1 MTGVRVRESPPLGV
15 IAPFFLAAPLGLA
28 IAGFIL
34 MRVDDTAFLAVNIPH
49 LVAATHATVLGW
61 LTLAIMGAIYQ
72 LGPSVFGGHLVSL
85 RLARYQFIVHIAS
98 VVCFIPAIYTWN
110 TYWMAG
116 AGVGVVI
123 SFILFLIN
131 AIPAIAWFRRG
142 SMPRMFISVA
152 LLFLIAGASFGI
164 TYVGDLEHGWF
175 PITQGR
181 LSGHAHLGLVG
192 FLALVLMGVS
202 YQTVPMFQVVR
213 RGAAR
218 FERPVLIITTVAA
231 SSGALIF
238 MTDPP
243 PLVRV
248 GIAIA
253 LAAGPALWIADVV
266 RMLRSRS
273 RRMLDVHTRA
283 TVVSL
288 AFLVAAIVVG
298 IAAAGG
304 EALSPGGQPARLQL
318 AYGILAIGGWGGS
331 TLIGSSFK
339 IVPFLVWNARYLHLA
354 GREPVPSIADLS
366 SERWNHATLGL
377 HSLAVAVLA
386 AGALGG
392 QLVVVHIG
400 GLLLAGAGLSHCLA
414 LVSVVFHHP
423 ASRASDSAPMKG
435 LTA

>member
-1 MTGVRVRESPPLGV
+1 MTAINVRESPPLGI

-34 MRVDDTAFLAVNIPH
+34 LRIDDTAFLAVNVPH
-49 LVAATHATVLGW
+49 LVAATHASVLGW
-61 LTLAIMGAIYQ
+61 LTLAIMGAVYQ
-72 LGPSVFGGHLVSL
+72 LGPSVFGGHLISL
-85 RLARYQFIVHIAS
+85 RLARYQFIIHVVS
-98 VVCFIPAIYTWN
+98 VVCFVPAIYAWN

-123 SFILFLIN
+123 SLILFLIN
-131 AIPAIAWFRRG
+131 AISAVAWFRRG
-142 SMPRMFISVA
+142 SMPRMFVSMA

-181 LSGHAHLGLVG
+181 LSGHAHLGLIG
-192 FLALVLMGVS
+192 FLGLVLMGVS

-213 RGAAR
+213 RGVVR
-218 FERPVLIITTVAA
+218 FERPVLIITTAA
-231 SSGALIF
+231 TVFGALF
-238 MTDPP
+238 LMTDPSP
-243 PLVRV
+243 AVRV
-248 GIAIA
+248 GLAIGFA
-253 LAAGPALWIADVV
+253 IGPALWIADMV

-273 RRMLDVHTRA
+273 RRNLDIHTRA

-288 AFLVAAIVVG
+288 GFLVAAIAVG
-298 IAAAGG
+298 IVAAAG

-339 IVPFLVWNARYLHLA
+339 IVPFLVWNSRYLHLA

-366 SERWNHATLGL
+366 RERWNHATLGL
-377 HSLAVAVLA
+377 HSLAVVVLA
-386 AGALGG
+386 VGALSG
-392 QLVVVHIG
+392 QLTVLHLG
-400 GLLLAGAGLSHCLA
+400 GLLLAGAGLSHSGA
-414 LVSVVFHHP
+414 LFSVVFHHP
-423 ASRASDSAPMKG
+423 VARASDAAPMKG